1 MISNEELIKWVT
13 EVRQRSMDLISDL
26 DEDQLTV
33 PYLDIINPWIWEFCH
48 QAYFQE
54 LWVLRKG
61 AGQEQLI
68 PHADSLFDS
77 IKVGHETR
85 WKLKLPNKEEAF
97 EYVQKVRDR
106 VVELINSGKL
116 NEKLRYYIIYSVFH
130 EDMHTEA
137 FTYTRQTL
145 GYSAPKFSHLSS
157 ITFPEVNDDI
167 SIEEDVAISGGK
179 FMFGAPKNSDFVF
192 DNEKWEH
199 EVSAEE
205 FKISRTAVTE
215 GQFAKFV
222 DDNGYKEKKYWSS
235 EGWKWLNAVQ
245 AEHPLYWHKENGVW
259 QKRHFD
265 KWILIEENRAII
277 HVSWYEADAYCRWA
291 KRRLPMELEWE
302 VAAASE
308 SDGNKLNNKKRIM
321 PWGNDIANIDQA
333 NLGWQAMGAV
343 DVRAHEKGDS
353 SFGCRQMIGNVWE
366 WTSTTFKPYPGFV
379 ADMYKEYSQTSFYTR
394 KVLKGGCWATQ
405 PRLIRNTWRN
415 FYTPDR
421 RDVFAGFRTCAFKP

>member
-1 MISNEELIKWVT
+1 MISNEELINWVT
-13 EVRQRSMDLISDL
+13 KVRQQSIDLISDL
-26 DEDQLTV
+26 NEDQLTV

-97 EYVQKVRDR
+97 EYVKKVRDR

-145 GYSAPKFSHLSS
+145 GYPVPKFSHLSS
-157 ITFPEVNDDI
+157 ITLPKVNDDI

-199 EVSAEE
+199 EVSA
-205 FKISRTAVTE
+205 
-215 GQFAKFV
+215 
-222 DDNGYKEKKYWSS
+222 
-235 EGWKWLNAVQ
+235 
-245 AEHPLYWHKENGVW
+245 
-259 QKRHFD
+259 
-265 KWILIEENRAII
+265 
-277 HVSWYEADAYCRWA
+277 
-291 KRRLPMELEWE
+291 
-302 VAAASE
+302 
-308 SDGNKLNNKKRIM
+308 
-321 PWGNDIANIDQA
+321 
-333 NLGWQAMGAV
+333 
-343 DVRAHEKGDS
+343 
-353 SFGCRQMIGNVWE
+353 
-366 WTSTTFKPYPGFV
+366 
-379 ADMYKEYSQTSFYTR
+379 
-394 KVLKGGCWATQ
+394 
-405 PRLIRNTWRN
+405 
-415 FYTPDR
+415 
-421 RDVFAGFRTCAFKP
+421 